1 VLEADTL
8 LHPHEVTAVEY
19 RIEFT
24 LSNIAKKSVM
34 KPIILLV
41 FRFKNNQKLSVYYNL
56 EQFSLLR
63 QRVAASMRQVYG
75 I

>member
-1 VLEADTL
+1 MLV
-8 LHPHEVTAVEY
+8 HPNEVTAVEY

-41 FRFKNNQKLSVYYNL
+41 FRLKSNKKVSVYYNL
-56 EQFSLLR
+56 DQFSLLR
-63 QRVAASMRQVYG
+63 
-75 I
+75 